1 MGKATMKQSWGT
13 RLWRWTIIFL
23 VSLYLLVPL
32 YAMLDFSTKHF
43 AMARPGRTL
52 ESWKAITTQPDLFP
66 AIVRSLTTAG
76 IVMALILFL
85 IVPTAIWVHLKL
97 PKLRR
102 AFELICLLP
111 LAIPAIVIV
120 VGIAPLYRWISIHL
134 TESPITLFG
143 VYTMLI
149 LPYTYRS
156 LSASLD
162 SVDIHTLAEAA
173 QTLGANTSRI
183 IFGII
188 MPTIKTG
195 IINGSFIA
203 IALVLGEYTISNIL
217 NYKTFQVVIAQI
229 GRSNGNVAVAVSV
242 ASLLFVLFI
251 LLLIPTKKRHRAVLD
266 VDVA

>member
-1 MGKATMKQSWGT
+1 MKKSIGV
-13 RLWRWTIIFL
+13 RIWRISIIAV
-23 VSLYLLVPL
+23 VSFYLLMPL
-32 YAMLDFSTKHF
+32 YAMFDFSTKQF
-43 AMARPGRTL
+43 GLGGKSRNL
-52 ESWKAITTQPDLFP
+52 DSWRIIPSQPDL
-66 AIVRSLTTAG
+66 AIAITRSLLTAL

-97 PKLRR
+97 PLLRR
-102 AFELICLLP
+102 PFELLCLLP

-120 VGIAPLYRWISIHL
+120 VGIAPLYRWISINL
-134 TESPITLFG
+134 TESPITLSG
-143 VYTMLI
+143 VYSMLI

-156 LSASLD
+156 LSAALD
-162 SVDIHTLAEAA
+162 AVDIHTLAEAA
-173 QTLGANTSRI
+173 RTLGASIGRV

-229 GRSNGNVAVAVSV
+229 GRANGNVAVAVSL
-242 ASLLFVLFI
+242 ASLLFVLFL
-251 LLLIPTKKRHRAVLD
+251 LLLIPNKKRLGTVLD
-266 VDVA
+266 VDVK

>member
-1 MGKATMKQSWGT
+1 MKQKLPV
-13 RLWRWTIIFL
+13 RIWRWTIIT
-23 VSLYLLVPL
+23 VIGTYLIVPL
-32 YAMLDFSTKHF
+32 YSMYDFSTKPF
-43 AMARPGRTL
+43 GFQDKGRTFRA
-52 ESWKAITTQPDLFP
+52 WKIIPGQPDLIA
-66 AIVRSLTTAG
+66 AISRSLITAA

-97 PKLRR
+97 PALRR
-102 AFELICLLP
+102 PFELLCLLP

-134 TESPITLFG
+134 TESPITLSG
-143 VYTMLI
+143 VYSMLI

-156 LSASLD
+156 LSAALD
-162 SVDIHTLAEAA
+162 AVDIHTLAEAA
-173 QTLGANTSRI
+173 RTLGADTRRV

-195 IINGSFIA
+195 IVNGSFIA

-229 GRSNGNVAVAVSV
+229 GRTNGNVAVAVSL
-242 ASLLFVLFI
+242 ASILFVLVL
-251 LLLIPTKKRHRAVLD
+251 LLLIPTKKRRSAVLD
-266 VDVA
+266 VDLV

>member
-1 MGKATMKQSWGT
+1 MKQKLPV
-13 RLWRWTIIFL
+13 RIWRWMIIGFIGT
-23 VSLYLLVPL
+23 YLIVPL
-32 YAMLDFSTKHF
+32 YSMYDFSTKPF
-43 AMARPGRTL
+43 GFQDKGRTFRA
-52 ESWKAITTQPDLFP
+52 WKIIPGQPDLIA
-66 AIVRSLTTAG
+66 AISRSLITAA

-97 PKLRR
+97 PALRR
-102 AFELICLLP
+102 PFELLCLLP

-134 TESPITLFG
+134 TESPITLSG
-143 VYTMLI
+143 VYSMLI

-156 LSASLD
+156 LSAALD
-162 SVDIHTLAEAA
+162 AVDIHTLAEAA
-173 QTLGANTSRI
+173 RTLGADTRRV

-195 IINGSFIA
+195 IVNGSFIA

-229 GRSNGNVAVAVSV
+229 GRTNGNVAVAVSL
-242 ASLLFVLFI
+242 ASILFVLVL
-251 LLLIPTKKRHRAVLD
+251 LLLIPTKKRRSAVLD
-266 VDVA
+266 VDLV